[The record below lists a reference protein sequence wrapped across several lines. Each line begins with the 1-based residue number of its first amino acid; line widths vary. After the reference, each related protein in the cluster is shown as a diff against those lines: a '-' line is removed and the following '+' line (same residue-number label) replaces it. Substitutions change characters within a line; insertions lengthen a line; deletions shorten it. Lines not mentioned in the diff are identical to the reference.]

1 MLDDEGKM
9 NNQDYGRII
18 FWGDR
23 GYGFIRP
30 DTGDRDVFVHVTE
43 YELPEGEEMQLGDR
57 VTYEVGAD
65 RDAAKRPGYAH
76 GRCISL
82 TEKQNEENGGT

>member
-9 NNQDYGRII
+9 NNGDYGRII

-30 DTGDRDVFVHVTE
+30 DIGDRDVFVHVSE
-43 YELPEGEEMQLGDR
+43 CELPEGEEMQLGDR

-65 RDAAKRPGYAH
+65 RRCGKEAGICARQVRLINGEAK
-76 GRCISL
+76 
-82 TEKQNEENGGT
+82 

>member
-23 GYGFIRP
+23 GYGFILRP
-30 DTGDRDVFVHVTE
+30 
-43 YELPEGEEMQLGDR
+43 MQA
-57 VTYEVGAD
+57 TAT
-65 RDAAKRPGYAH
+65 
-76 GRCISL
+76 CSCM
-82 TEKQNEENGGT
+82 